1 MIFAD
6 LLQNSI
12 KAHNSFLCAG
22 FDPRLDNLP
31 ECILSE
37 ARKEKSNEDSIYKA
51 LVDFHSLALDACAD
65 CIACVKPNI
74 GFYECLGIAGLKALQ
89 TIAKLIKE
97 HNLPLILD
105 GKRGDIGSTATAY
118 SSAFLGQA
126 SAFGQKTGLIDAD
139 ALTVNPFLGFDTM
152 EPFLN
157 DCKEYGKGIFV
168 LVKTS
173 NPGSAAI
180 QDCVTDGIT
189 ISEKIA
195 TWAAEAGEA
204 LKGECGYSGLGVVV
218 GATYPEQ
225 AVKLRKIMP
234 DNFFLIPGLSAQGA
248 AAKDAVAG
256 FSTKSPRGGA
266 VANVSRGLLGK
277 FSSPNLTKEEL
288 KAEIRA
294 KAEEYNQLIAAAL

>member
-1 MIFAD
+1 MPW
-6 LLQNSI
+6 SCGV
-12 KAHNSFLCAG
+12 KG
-22 FDPRLDNLP
+22 T
-31 ECILSE
+31 
-37 ARKEKSNEDSIYKA
+37 SNYCEINQRTQPSSY
-51 LVDFHSLALDACAD
+51 LGQSLA
-65 CIACVKPNI
+65 
-74 GFYECLGIAGLKALQ
+74 F
-89 TIAKLIKE
+89 
-97 HNLPLILD
+97 
-105 GKRGDIGSTATAY
+105 GK
-118 SSAFLGQA
+118 
-126 SAFGQKTGLIDAD
+126 KVGLIDAD

-180 QDCVTDGIT
+180 QDCVTDGVT

-195 TWAAEAGEA
+195 SWAAETGEA

-225 AVKLRKIMP
+225 AIKLRKIMP

-248 AAKDAVAG
+248 GAKDAVAG
-256 FSTKSPRGGA
+256 FSNKSPRGGA

-277 FSSPNLTKEEL
+277 FSSPTLTKEEL

-294 KAEEYNQLIAAAL
+294 KAEEYNRLIAEAL